1 MHPKLWQS
9 SNTDTSSL
17 PAMLQM
23 QPPKIWARRQ
33 IEKNDVILDAAII
46 DSIMQLDVT
55 SSIVILKAFNKQCN
69 GQRVYV

>member
-1 MHPKLWQS
+1 
-9 SNTDTSSL
+9 
-17 PAMLQM
+17 M